1 MATIDPATAA
11 ALDFPLTRVAARYQ
25 QLYDVAAI
33 DVARRERELKRYLVL
48 RSKHPSHSLPITKP
62 LDELWHLFLL
72 DTREYSAFCETLGRG
87 FIHHV
92 PGDPSHSDAANV
104 EGYRELL
111 KLYEQ
116 VFSESPPADVWPA
129 IGAASARFGNCD
141 SAMGHPSVG

>member
-11 ALDFPLTRVAARYQ
+11 ALDFPLTRVTARYQ
-25 QLYDVAAI
+25 QLYAVAPI

-48 RSKHPSHSLPITKP
+48 RSKHPDDALPITKP

-92 PGDPSHSDAANV
+92 PGEPRRSGAASA
-104 EGYRELL
+104 EGYRAMLE
-111 KLYEQ
+111 LYEQ
-116 VFSESPPADVWPA
+116 VFSELPPPDVWPP
-129 IGAASARFGNCD
+129 IGVRSIKLGDCD
-141 SAMGHPSVG
+141 SALEQVEVK